1 MAAELILRSTAATTA
16 PFSSSLSASFR
27 SSRVTAGALLST
39 LSPSIRFPYQ
49 LSGLVVV
56 RRLRPRR
63 SASIVRAM
71 SSCIVERIRA
81 PYGSWK
87 SPITADAV
95 SGAEKR
101 LGGMAFDGSGRLI
114 WLEVRPD
121 ESGRA
126 VLVMEPANQGH
137 APEEITPPAFSV
149 RTLANEYGGGAFVVD
164 GDMVIFSNYK
174 DQRLYKQIIGDHPF
188 PLTLDYGGP
197 TMRYADGVVD
207 PSLSWYITVREDHR
221 KSSLNPTT
229 TVVAIDLKS
238 GKIEDPKILISGSDF
253 YAFPRVDPTGR
264 KIAWIEW
271 KHPNM
276 PWDRSELWVG
286 YISDDGDI
294 YKRICISGCDP
305 HVVESPTEPLW
316 SAEGEL
322 FFVTDRGNGYWNIHK
337 WVESNNEVQAI
348 YALDAE
354 FTSPLWVFGIK
365 TFDFIGK
372 GSSCLACTYRQRGRS
387 YFGLLDVVTS
397 SLTLVDIPFTDIRSV
412 IARGRC
418 VCMEGASPT
427 VPLSIGKVI
436 LDENCTRAVEFSTV
450 WSSFNSSL
458 ESMSCI
464 SRPEMTEFPTE
475 IPGEKAY
482 AYFYP
487 PSSNSYEA
495 GPEEKPPLL
504 MKSHG
509 GPTSETR
516 GILDLSIQYWTSR
529 GWAFV
534 DVNYGG
540 STGYGREYR
549 ERLLKSWGIVDVN
562 DCCSCA
568 KFLVDTG
575 KVDSKRLCIFGRSAG
590 GYTALACLAFKQI
603 FKAGASLFG
612 VADLTLLNN
621 ETHKFESHYIYNLV
635 GDKKSFIER
644 SPINNVD
651 KFSCPVILFQGL
663 EDKVVPPSQARAI
676 YKALKM
682 KGLPV
687 ALVEYEDEQHG
698 FHKAENIRFT
708 LEQQMVFFARML
720 DIQVVDEINPIHI
733 DNID

>member
-1 MAAELILRSTAATTA
+1 
-16 PFSSSLSASFR
+16 
-27 SSRVTAGALLST
+27 
-39 LSPSIRFPYQ
+39 
-49 LSGLVVV
+49 
-56 RRLRPRR
+56 
-63 SASIVRAM
+63 M

-174 DQRLYKQIIGDHPF
+174 DQRLYKQIIGEDHPF

-316 SAEGEL
+316 S
-322 FFVTDRGNGYWNIHK
+322 
-337 WVESNNEVQAI
+337 VESNNEVQAI

-509 GPTSETR
+509 
-516 GILDLSIQYWTSR
+516 
-529 GWAFV
+529 
-534 DVNYGG
+534 
-540 STGYGREYR
+540 YGREYR

-612 VADLTLLNN
+612 
-621 ETHKFESHYIYNLV
+621 
-635 GDKKSFIER
+635 
-644 SPINNVD
+644 
-651 KFSCPVILFQGL
+651 
-663 EDKVVPPSQARAI
+663 VVPPSQARAI